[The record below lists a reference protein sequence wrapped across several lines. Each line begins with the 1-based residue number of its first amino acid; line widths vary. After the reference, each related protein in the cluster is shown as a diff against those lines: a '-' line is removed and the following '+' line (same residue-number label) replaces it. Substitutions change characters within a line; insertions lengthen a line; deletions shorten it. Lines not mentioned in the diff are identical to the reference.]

1 MPACIDP
8 SQSEGGYVFDPESG
22 TELARLVNQ
31 DRLLEQSLGGLL
43 PEDLDLSQAHD
54 LLDIACGPGSWA
66 MNIAYAYPKINV
78 VGIDISEIVVEYAR
92 ARARTQGIDNNAQF
106 LIMDATKPLDFP
118 DNTFDVVNARLLLG
132 FMFPAMWSTF
142 LQECLRI
149 TRPGGSICLTECEG
163 SITNSPAL
171 EKLNGMGILAM
182 KLAGRS
188 FSPDGRNF
196 GITPMLRPLLRDA
209 GYQKTKIKAH
219 AIDFSTGTDVHYG
232 YYQDFMVIL
241 ELARPLLVKLG
252 LVTWAEAEELYR
264 QALAEMMMDNFCAI
278 WYYLTAWGRKA
289 Q

>member
-1 MPACIDP
+1 MSKCIDP
-8 SQSEGGYVFDPESG
+8 SQPEGGYVFDPESG

-43 PEDLDLSQAHD
+43 PEDLDLSHTHD

-92 ARARTQGIDNNAQF
+92 ARAQTQGIDNNAQF

-252 LVTWAEAEELYR
+252 LITWAEAEELYR
-264 QALAEMMMDNFCAI
+264 QALAEMMMGNFSAI